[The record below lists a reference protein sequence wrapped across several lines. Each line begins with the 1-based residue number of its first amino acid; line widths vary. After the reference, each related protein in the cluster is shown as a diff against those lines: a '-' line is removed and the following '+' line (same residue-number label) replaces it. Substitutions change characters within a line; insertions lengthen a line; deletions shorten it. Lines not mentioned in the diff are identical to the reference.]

1 VRLAE
6 QWSEILAGL
15 PRGWE
20 AVSLSLSLD
29 DPGQAGRAGVVLGP
43 AAPGRRDAGFR
54 IDVVRE
60 SRPVGTSAAL
70 FRRVLL
76 RLDDEGIG
84 GRLSMLSAGGATDEE
99 RAAAASATVG
109 GLAGQWQALVDGLPP
124 DWSHLLAQ
132 LDLDSSDFVERAA
145 LLMVP
150 TNPGRIAGSR
160 SFRFRVARR
169 VGYGA
174 SAGMTRRCCE
184 RLDGE
189 RITGR
194 LSLVQVVSDA
204 RPVAT
209 QGPVWRI
216 GGRAV

>member
-1 VRLAE
+1 MRLAE

-20 AVSLSLSLD
+20 AVSLSLALD
-29 DPGQAGRAGVVLGP
+29 NPEQGARAALVLGP
-43 AAPGRRDAGFR
+43 AAPGRRDSSFR
-54 IDVVRE
+54 IEVVRE

-70 FRRVLL
+70 LRRVLR
-76 RLDDEGIG
+76 RLDDERIG
-84 GRLSMLSAGGATDEE
+84 GSLSVVRSGDATDEE
-99 RAAAASATVG
+99 RDRETSTSAR
-109 GLAGQWQALVDGLPP
+109 GLAGQWLALVQGLPP

-145 LLMVP
+145 LLIVP
-150 TNPGRIAGSR
+150 TNPARLADSR
-160 SFRFRVARR
+160 SLCFRVARR
-169 VGYGA
+169 VGYGV
-174 SAGMTRRCCE
+174 SAGMVRRCCE
-184 RLDGE
+184 RLDREG
-189 RITGR
+189 ITGR
-194 LSLVQVVSDA
+194 LSLVHVVSDA